1 MLWIAATLAAYY
13 VKGLCGFANTLVF
26 TTMLSYGVSN
36 AGISPVELLLSYPTN
51 LAMTWKNRK
60 FLLPRV
66 YIPLSLLVLAG
77 SVPGALLLKNVDAG
91 MVKIIF
97 GAAVVFIGLEM
108 LLDEYRK
115 GAKRRLP
122 PVLLGVIGIAAGL
135 LCGLFGVGALLAAYV
150 SRTTDTNDAFKAN
163 INIVF
168 SVEGTFRMAM
178 YLALGL
184 FDLAAL
190 RQAALLLPFAAL
202 GLLLGVK
209 SARRLNE
216 RLVKRLV
223 IVLLIL
229 SGASLI
235 LKSL

>member
-1 MLWIAATLAAYY
+1 MKRFWLRAAGGLAA
-13 VKGLCGFANTLVF
+13 
-26 TTMLSYGVSN
+26 
-36 AGISPVELLLSYPTN
+36 
-51 LAMTWKNRK
+51 
-60 FLLPRV
+60 
-66 YIPLSLLVLAG
+66 
-77 SVPGALLLKNVDAG
+77 
-91 MVKIIF
+91 
-97 GAAVVFIGLEM
+97 
-108 LLDEYRK
+108 
-115 GAKRRLP
+115 
-122 PVLLGVIGIAAGL
+122 LGVILCAAGL